1 MQILETIIPVF
12 LMIALGKFLKAKNI
26 VSDSG
31 IACIK
36 SISTNVLL
44 PVMAFDTLI
53 HGNFSVESLLLI
65 ALELII
71 LFGAWGTGFA
81 LKRFFD
87 PSINGYVPYAMPTY
101 EGGLFGWAL
110 IALVVGQKSE
120 AMFNIVSMDIFSGVF
135 CFTVMSTGLK
145 LLAGQQMTKKE
156 IAVSIATNPL
166 IIAVIF
172 GFIGAAFHLGDLIDN
187 SKFATLYTKTTNMFI
202 QPLSPMIL
210 ICIGSGLVFKWDVLK
225 KGLKLA
231 GVRYVLQ
238 IILCT
243 LVLTTI
249 AFTIGLSDAFKVAL
263 LIYFF
268 CPTSFLLSMYA
279 TDKDAIEFTSGFL
292 SLQIII
298 SLIIFSGISIYAAQI
313 L

>member
-1 MQILETIIPVF
+1 MTILETILPVF
-12 LMIALGKFLKAKNI
+12 LMIAFGKLLKSKNI

-36 SISTNVLL
+36 SLATTVFL

-53 HGNFSVESLLLI
+53 HGNFNIQSLLLI
-65 ALELII
+65 SLELII
-71 LFGAWGTGFA
+71 LFGAWGLGFVF
-81 LKRFFD
+81 KKFFD
-87 PSINGYVPYAMPTY
+87 SSINGYVPYAMPTY

-110 IALVVGQKSE
+110 ITLVVGQKSK

-135 CFTVMSTGLK
+135 CFTIMSTGLK
-145 LLAGQQMTKKE
+145 LLAGQKMTKKE
-156 IAVSIATNPL
+156 IGISIATNPL
-166 IIAVIF
+166 IISVIL
-172 GFIGAAFHLGDLIDN
+172 GFAGAAIHLGDLIDN
-187 SKFATLYTKTTNMFI
+187 SSFANLYTKTTNMFI

-210 ICIGSGLVFKWDVLK
+210 LCIGSGLVFKWDVLK

-231 GVRYVLQ
+231 AVRYALQ
-238 IILCT
+238 IVLCISVL
-243 LVLTTI
+243 LVI
-249 AFTIGLSDAFKVAL
+249 AFTIGLAEPFKIAL

-298 SLIIFSGISIYAAQI
+298 SLIIFSGISIYAAQV